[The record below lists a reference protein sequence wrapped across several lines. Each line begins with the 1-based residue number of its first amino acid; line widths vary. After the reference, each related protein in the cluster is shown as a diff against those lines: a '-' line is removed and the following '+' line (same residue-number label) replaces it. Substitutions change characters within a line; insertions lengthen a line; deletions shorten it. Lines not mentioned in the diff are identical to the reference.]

1 MKSHGTDLKAMSMR
15 ELLRMEVETQ
25 SRVLIDN
32 LLALEQG
39 ELTDK
44 HLEAMMRAAHS
55 MKGGARIAD
64 LLPAVELAHVM
75 EDLFVAV
82 RAGQIKLQ
90 SDRVN
95 LLLKAVDVL
104 TELAQTGVDC
114 DNLPDEPVQRAAAI
128 REAVLNIAQNPNAPP
143 PLDEPKVEPAEAA
156 AEPASGEH
164 NLPGTAEPKAK
175 KEAAH
180 ASSVRTERVSVESM
194 NRLMALVGELSV
206 KGKAAASIRTEAFLA
221 RRRMREVQI
230 TLHELKRSLVDLY
243 AGEHWLSELDE
254 SAAKI
259 GHVDEFLTHVA
270 DVLETRD
277 AHATETIRQMQHEV
291 IAHRMQPFGEVA
303 LGFRRLVRQL
313 GQTLGKEVTL
323 TISGAEVGVDRDI
336 LERLNAPLSHLIQNA
351 VDHGIGRPEERVAA
365 NKPPSGSIRLSAQ
378 HRGGLLSIVVE
389 DDGDGI
395 DLEQVRQAVL
405 DRKLVSEGVASFLQ
419 EHELLEFLF
428 LPNFTMSRQLSDI
441 SGRGVG
447 LDLVRHTLREV
458 RGTIRVSTQAGKG
471 TRFEITLPVTLI
483 VVHCLVIEIAGELFA
498 LPVGRIARVLQ
509 AERDA
514 VQSLENRQYL
524 MLDGCQTG
532 LVIAA
537 ELLELS
543 GGKQQQG
550 ELAVVVLA
558 QDQKRYGLVVDR
570 LVGERQLV
578 ERPLDARLGKVEDI
592 ASVSMQD
599 DGSPVL
605 ILDVDDLLHSIE
617 QLAGE
622 RVLRKVGAGKESAQA
637 ARGKRVLV
645 VDDSITVREVE
656 RSLLSLHDY
665 VVDVAMDGAEGWNA
679 LRTGKY
685 DLVVTDVDMPRMNGI
700 ELVKLIRADARL
712 RDLPVIIVSY
722 KDRDEDRLNGLDA
735 GADRYL
741 TKGTFQ
747 DDTFVH
753 TVSDLIGEALP

>member
-1 MKSHGTDLKAMSMR
+1 MSMR

-32 LLALEQG
+32 LLALEHG
-39 ELTDK
+39 ALTDK

-82 RAGQIKLQ
+82 RAGQVEIQ
-90 SDRVN
+90 SNGVN

-104 TELAQTGVDC
+104 TELAQAGAGQ
-114 DNLPDEPVQRAAAI
+114 DNLPDDLVQRAAAM
-128 REAVLNIAQNPNAPP
+128 RESVLAIAQSPHSPPP
-143 PLDEPKVEPAEAA
+143 PLDEPKVEPAKAA
-156 AEPASGEH
+156 AESVSGEH
-164 NLPGTAEPKAK
+164 NLPGIAEQKEN
-175 KEAAH
+175 KEAAQ
-180 ASSVRTERVSVESM
+180 ASSARTVRVSVESM

-206 KGKAAASIRTEAFLA
+206 KGKAAAGIRTEAFLA
-221 RRRMREVQI
+221 RRRMREAQAK
-230 TLHELKRSLVDLY
+230 LDGLKRHLVDLD

-254 SAAKI
+254 SAGKI
-259 GHVDEFLTHVA
+259 GNIDEFLTRVA
-270 DVLETRD
+270 GVLETHD
-277 AHATETIRQMQHEV
+277 AHTTEIIRQMQREV
-291 IAHRMQPFGEVA
+291 IAHRMQPFGDVA
-303 LGFRRLVRQL
+303 LGFRRLARQL

-323 TISGAEVGVDRDI
+323 TISGAEVGVDSDI
-336 LERLNAPLSHLIQNA
+336 LERLNAPLTHLIQNA
-351 VDHGIGRPEERVAA
+351 VDHGIGSPEERVAA
-365 NKPPSGSIRLSAQ
+365 NKPTSGSIRLSAQ

-405 DRKLVSEGVASFLQ
+405 DKRLVSETVASSLQ
-419 EHELLEFLF
+419 ENELLEFLF

-458 RGTIRVSTQAGKG
+458 RGSIRVSTRVGKG

-509 AERDA
+509 AERDV

-524 MLDGCQTG
+524 MLDGYQTG
-532 LVIAA
+532 LIIAA

-543 GGKQQQG
+543 GGKPQQG
-550 ELAVVVLA
+550 ELAIVVLA
-558 QDQKRYGLVVDR
+558 KDQRRYSLVVDR

-578 ERPLDARLGKVEDI
+578 ERPLDARLGKVEDV
-592 ASVSMQD
+592 ASMSMLD

-622 RVLRKVGAGKESAQA
+622 RVLRKVRAGEESAQA
-637 ARGKRVLV
+637 AQGKRVLV

-656 RSLLSLHDY
+656 RSLLSLHGY

-722 KDRDEDRLNGLDA
+722 KDRDEDRLNGMDA

-747 DDTFVH
+747 DDTFIH
-753 TVSDLIGEALP
+753 TVSDLIGVALS

>member
-1 MKSHGTDLKAMSMR
+1 MSMR

-32 LLALEQG
+32 LLALEHG
-39 ELTDK
+39 ALTDK

-55 MKGGARIAD
+55 MKGGARIAN

-82 RAGQIKLQ
+82 RAGQVELQ
-90 SDRVN
+90 RDRVD
-95 LLLKAVDVL
+95 LLLKAVDML
-104 TELAQTGVDC
+104 TELAKAGADQ
-114 DNLPDEPVQRAAAI
+114 DNLPDELVQRAAAM
-128 REAVLNIAQNPNAPP
+128 RETVLDIAQSSNLPP
-143 PLDEPKVEPAEAA
+143 PLDEPKVEPAKAVAEPVSGEQNLPGI
-156 AEPASGEH
+156 AEPAE
-164 NLPGTAEPKAK
+164 NMEVAQ
-175 KEAAH
+175 
-180 ASSVRTERVSVESM
+180 ASSVRTVRVSVESM

-206 KGKAAASIRTEAFLA
+206 KGMAAAGIRTEAFLA
-221 RRRMREVQI
+221 RRRMREAQA
-230 TLHELKRSLVDLY
+230 TLDGLKRHLVDLDT
-243 AGEHWLSELDE
+243 GEHWLSELDE
-254 SAAKI
+254 SAVKFGI
-259 GHVDEFLTHVA
+259 IDEFLTRVA
-270 DVLETRD
+270 GVLETHD
-277 AHATETIRQMQHEV
+277 AHTTEIIRQMQRKV
-291 IAHRMQPFGEVA
+291 IAHRMQPFGDVA
-303 LGFRRLVRQL
+303 LGFRRLARQL

-323 TISGAEVGVDRDI
+323 EISGAEVGVDRDI
-336 LERLNAPLSHLIQNA
+336 LERLNAPLTHLIQNA
-351 VDHGIGRPEERVAA
+351 VDHGIGSPEERVAA
-365 NKPPSGSIRLSAQ
+365 NKPTSGSIRLSAQ

-389 DDGDGI
+389 DDGVGI

-405 DRKLVSEGVASFLQ
+405 DRRLVSEGVASSLQ

-458 RGTIRVSTQAGKG
+458 RGSIRVSTRVGKG

-524 MLDGCQTG
+524 MLDGYQTG

-543 GGKQQQG
+543 GGNQRAG

-558 QDQKRYGLVVDR
+558 KDQKRYGLVVDR
-570 LVGERQLV
+570 LVGERRLV
-578 ERPLDARLGKVEDI
+578 EKPLDARLGKVEDI
-592 ASVSMQD
+592 ASVSILD
-599 DGSPVL
+599 DGSPLL

-622 RVLRKVGAGKESAQA
+622 RVLRKVGAGKESEQA
-637 ARGKRVLV
+637 AQGKRVLV

-665 VVDVAMDGAEGWNA
+665 VVDVATDGAEGWNA

-747 DDTFVH
+747 DDTFVN
-753 TVSDLIGEALP
+753 TVSDLIGEALS